1 LHFLSGVEEVVSKS
15 AKIPLARSK
24 RPTMS
29 NNISLTLFSA
39 AIVAATVLLAPS
51 APSVAQGRSGTT
63 SEFSAQQQQDK
74 DKKATPAARPAQPR
88 VQRAAPQT
96 AAPRMAAPQRSAPR
110 TVTQTKATS
119 RVVTQPRATSRTVT
133 QRKAT
138 SRTVTQRKATSRA
151 VTQRKATSRAVTQR
165 KATSRAVTQRKATSR
180 AVTQRKAT
188 SRAVTQRKATSRAV
202 TQRKAASRAVTQRKA
217 APRVVTP
224 KGKRTVTASR
234 LRGVPTQGVSSAV
247 ISGHNY
253 SAWRSGHR
261 VRHGRGWRTFVALS
275 ALGAIAIG
283 SSEYYPYAYISAP
296 ENYCEGLTEDGCELM
311 WQDVETIEG
320 DIIPQCVAYCP
331 WQ

>member
-1 LHFLSGVEEVVSKS
+1 MTN
-15 AKIPLARSK
+15 KIDLTR
-24 RPTMS
+24 
-29 NNISLTLFSA
+29 ISLISA
-39 AIVAATVLLAPS
+39 GLLAATIMFAPG
-51 APSVAQGRSGTT
+51 AQSVAQERSAT
-63 SEFSAQQQQDK
+63 STDFSAQQQQDNK
-74 DKKATPAARPAQPR
+74 GQSQKAGPAARPAP
-88 VQRAAPQT
+88 QRAAPQR
-96 AAPRMAAPQRSAPR
+96 AAPRVAAPQRTAPR

-119 RVVTQPRATSRTVT
+119 RVVMQPRATSRAVT

-138 SRTVTQRKATSRA
+138 SRAVTQRKATSRVVTQRKATSRA

-165 KATSRAVTQRKATSR
+165 KATSRAVTQ
-180 AVTQRKAT
+180 Q
-188 SRAVTQRKATSRAV
+188 
-202 TQRKAASRAVTQRKA
+202 KA

>member
-1 LHFLSGVEEVVSKS
+1 
-15 AKIPLARSK
+15 
-24 RPTMS
+24 MS

-39 AIVAATVLLAPS
+39 AILAATVLLAPS
-51 APSVAQGRSGTT
+51 SPSVAQGRSGTT

-96 AAPRMAAPQRSAPR
+96 AAPRMAAPQRTAPR
-110 TVTQTKATS
+110 TVTQPKATSRVVRQPATSRTITQTKATS
-119 RVVTQPRATSRTVT
+119 RVVKQP
-133 QRKAT
+133 KAT
-138 SRTVTQRKATSRA
+138 SRVVKQPKATRKLVAPAATGRKVVSP
-151 VTQRKATSRAVTQR
+151 VT
-165 KATSRAVTQRKATSR
+165 
-180 AVTQRKAT
+180 
-188 SRAVTQRKATSRAV
+188 
-202 TQRKAASRAVTQRKA
+202 
-217 APRVVTP
+217 APRVITP

>member
-1 LHFLSGVEEVVSKS
+1 MTN
-15 AKIPLARSK
+15 KIDLTR
-24 RPTMS
+24 
-29 NNISLTLFSA
+29 ISLISA
-39 AIVAATVLLAPS
+39 GLLAATIMFAPC
-51 APSVAQGRSGTT
+51 AQSVAQERSAT
-63 SEFSAQQQQDK
+63 STDFSAQQQQDK
-74 DKKATPAARPAQPR
+74 DKKKAAPAAR
-88 VQRAAPQT
+88 T
-96 AAPRMAAPQRSAPR
+96 APR
-110 TVTQTKATS
+110 TVTQPKATSRVVRQPATSRTITQTKATS
-119 RVVTQPRATSRTVT
+119 RVVKQP
-133 QRKAT
+133 KAT
-138 SRTVTQRKATSRA
+138 SRVVKQPKATRKLVAPAATGRKVVSP
-151 VTQRKATSRAVTQR
+151 VT
-165 KATSRAVTQRKATSR
+165 
-180 AVTQRKAT
+180 
-188 SRAVTQRKATSRAV
+188 
-202 TQRKAASRAVTQRKA
+202 
-217 APRVVTP
+217 APRVITP

>member
-1 LHFLSGVEEVVSKS
+1 MTN
-15 AKIPLARSK
+15 KIDLTR
-24 RPTMS
+24 
-29 NNISLTLFSA
+29 ISLISA
-39 AIVAATVLLAPS
+39 GLLAATIMFAPGVQ
-51 APSVAQGRSGTT
+51 SVAQERSAT
-63 SEFSAQQQQDK
+63 STDFSAQQQQDNK
-74 DKKATPAARPAQPR
+74 GQSEKAAPAARPAP
-88 VQRAAPQT
+88 QRAAPQT

-119 RVVTQPRATSRTVT
+119 RVVTQPRATSRAVT
-133 QRKAT
+133 QRK
-138 SRTVTQRKATSRA
+138 VTSRA

-188 SRAVTQRKATSRAV
+188 SRAVTQ
-202 TQRKAASRAVTQRKA
+202 QKA

-224 KGKRTVTASR
+224 KGTRTVTASR